1 MMCRCTVD
9 PENVMAYLSFYE
21 SSSYSEDLHAME
33 KNITLHFTSCIDV
46 VKGLKSALADYV
58 AGHGKPVEITDYYL
72 NFELLKPENHRV
84 ILEPLCEA
92 LLESAKGLMDMK
104 LKGYIS
110 DAENAL
116 EIFNL
121 KADNLLLQL
130 EVLELREKAE
140 KTTQT
145 TEKEEYNPGNFDAL
159 AESVQKLNER
169 YLGQED
175 LGKALETLVE
185 ERIGELKRVNRELED
200 MNKKLSSF
208 AYISSHDLQEPL
220 RKIQTFGSLILENE
234 HANLSE
240 SGKKNFARMQ
250 FAASKMSKLIRDLL
264 DYSRANIIDNTFET
278 VDIKALLHDIE
289 SDFSDLLYEK
299 HAVLLIGDMPTVK
312 GVPFQL
318 RQLFNNL
325 ISNALKFAK
334 EDIPPVVSITSAM
347 VKGSD
352 IDNSKASPEATY
364 AHIAVS
370 DNGIGFSP
378 ENASRIFEVFQRLH
392 GKTEYEGTGIGLAI
406 CMKIAENHGAIMNA
420 ASQPGKG
427 ATFNIYFPV
436 N

>member
-1 MMCRCTVD
+1 
-9 PENVMAYLSFYE
+9 
-21 SSSYSEDLHAME
+21 ME
-33 KNITLHFTSCIDV
+33 KNASLNITSCTDV
-46 VKGLKSALADYV
+46 VTSLKSALADFV
-58 AGHGKPVEITDYYL
+58 EHDGKPVTLTDYYL

-92 LLESAKGLMDMK
+92 LLESAKSVIDMK
-104 LKGYIS
+104 LNGYIS

-116 EIFNL
+116 QIFNL
-121 KADNLLLQL
+121 KADNLMLQL
-130 EVLELREKAE
+130 EVLELRELIE
-140 KTTQT
+140 KSTQT
-145 TEKEEYNPGNFDAL
+145 TEKEQYTPSNYDTL

-169 YLGQED
+169 YQNSED
-175 LGKALETLVE
+175 PGKGPETLAQ
-185 ERIGELKRVNRELED
+185 ERIDELQRANRELED

-250 FAASKMSKLIRDLL
+250 LAAAKMSRLIQDLL
-264 DYSRANIIDNTFET
+264 DYSRTNIMENIFET
-278 VDIKALLHDIE
+278 VDIKELMNDIE
-289 SDFSDLLYEK
+289 LDFADQLYEK

-334 EDIPPVVSITSAM
+334 EDTPPVVSITSAT

-352 IDNSKASPEATY
+352 IDNPKASPEGTY
-364 AHIAVS
+364 AHISVA

-378 ENASRIFEVFQRLH
+378 ENASRIFEVFERLH

-406 CMKIAENHGAIMNA
+406 CMRIAENHGAIMD
-420 ASQPGKG
+420 ASSKPGKG
-427 ATFNIYFPV
+427 ATFNIYFLE

>member
-1 MMCRCTVD
+1 
-9 PENVMAYLSFYE
+9 
-21 SSSYSEDLHAME
+21 ME
-33 KNITLHFTSCIDV
+33 KNASLNITSCTDV
-46 VKGLKSALADYV
+46 LTSLKSALADFV
-58 AGHGKPVEITDYYL
+58 EHDGKPVALTDYYL
-72 NFELLKPENHRV
+72 NFELLKPENQRV

-92 LLESAKGLMDMK
+92 LLESAKSVIDMK
-104 LKGYIS
+104 LNGYIS
-110 DAENAL
+110 DAKNAL
-116 EIFNL
+116 QIFNL

-130 EVLELREKAE
+130 EVLELRELTE
-140 KTTQT
+140 KSTQT
-145 TEKEEYNPGNFDAL
+145 TEKEEYNPNNFDAL
-159 AESVQKLNER
+159 AESVQKLNDR
-169 YLGQED
+169 YQNGED
-175 LGKALETLVE
+175 PGKAPETLVQ
-185 ERIGELKRVNRELED
+185 ERIDELQRANRELED

-234 HANLSE
+234 HTNLSE

-250 FAASKMSKLIRDLL
+250 LAAAKMSRLIQDLL
-264 DYSRANIIDNTFET
+264 DYSRTNIMENIFET
-278 VDIKALLHDIE
+278 VDIKELMNDIE
-289 SDFSDLLYEK
+289 LDFADQLYEK

-325 ISNALKFAK
+325 ISNALKFTK
-334 EDIPPVVSITSAM
+334 DDTPPVVSITSAS

-352 IDNSKASPEATY
+352 IDNPKASSEGTY

-378 ENASRIFEVFQRLH
+378 ENASRIFEVFERLH

-406 CMKIAENHGAIMNA
+406 CMRIAENHGAIMDA
-420 ASQPGKG
+420 SSQPGKG
-427 ATFNIYFPV
+427 ATFNIYFPE